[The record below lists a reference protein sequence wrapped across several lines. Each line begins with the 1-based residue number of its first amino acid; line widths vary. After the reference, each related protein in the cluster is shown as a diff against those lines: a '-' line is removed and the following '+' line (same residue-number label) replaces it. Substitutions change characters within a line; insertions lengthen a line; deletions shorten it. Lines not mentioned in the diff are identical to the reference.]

1 MLNRRHHIHLI
12 CDSKDDSLYAIQDHL
27 AVFFEQRAF
36 FTKDLFSVGAHSANY
51 SWRCINACH
60 YSIVLLGDSYGTL
73 TNTGVSQLHISYL
86 NAKTK
91 NKPMVALIRKN
102 HSDNRQLLDLIQ
114 TIQKQ
119 LAHVY
124 YLDDDSDVEAML
136 SEAYIALTDEHNE
149 QGWMTSDVLEATL
162 EAQIEA
168 RQERQQQR
176 IQQQADAHKADA
188 RSSNHDIKADTSSLF
203 HTSSEDL
210 DMAFAALDDSR
221 TPAVTALDDEVLGN
235 ATSLLTPSLDDD
247 LLVSCTAHA
256 FQGGTLIEVA
266 FMAAT
271 TWRSLLSALVHSGQ
285 AFSLQGFWRLLN
297 ELITP
302 QAMQAVKA
310 SHPNVHAI
318 SRCQVTK
325 ADMLWIQ
332 EELSGAGWIHQV
344 THAPNK
350 QMWQTSELAK
360 GVLAE
365 ANH

>member
-12 CDSKDDSLYAIQDHL
+12 CDSKDDSLYAMQDCL

-36 FTKDLFSVGAHSANY
+36 FTKDLFLVGAQSANY

-60 YSIVLLGDSYGTL
+60 YTIVLLGDSYGTL

-91 NKPMVALIRKN
+91 NKPMIALIGKN
-102 HSDNRQLLDLIQ
+102 SSDNRQLLDLIH

-119 LAHVY
+119 LTHVY
-124 YLDDDSDVEAML
+124 YFDDTTDMDAL
-136 SEAYIALTDEHNE
+136 LTEAYDALMSKQTE

-162 EAQIEA
+162 EAQIEDRQA
-168 RQERQQQR
+168 RLLDQ
-176 IQQQADAHKADA
+176 
-188 RSSNHDIKADTSSLF
+188 TSAALNDKDNRHAASLF
-203 HTSSEDL
+203 HTSAEEL
-210 DMAFAALDDSR
+210 DMAFAALDDER
-221 TPAVTALDDEVLGN
+221 TLSEAPDDEPDG
-235 ATSLLTPSLDDD
+235 TISLLTPSLDDE

-271 TWRSLLSALVHSGQ
+271 TWRTLLSTLVHSGQ

-302 QAMQAVKA
+302 QAMQAVKTNY
-310 SHPNVHAI
+310 PNVHAI

-332 EELSGAGWIHQV
+332 EELSGAGWIKQV
-344 THAPNK
+344 VNTPNK
-350 QMWQTSELAK
+350 QMWQSSELAK
-360 GVLAE
+360 DILSE
-365 ANH
+365 TNH